1 MFFKKAFIEKEFQQC
16 EFLNSKL
23 VKDTADDF
31 LPESRLKPRGI
42 NQEKKKEI
50 CKVLVPFMPAG
61 QAKFWLDMPTTAS
74 NPDLSKER
82 DAAEYEFPALFR
94 VIVLVLYLKLWFK
107 SFFNAVFK
115 TVVSIFYCFYDA
127 F

>member
-1 MFFKKAFIEKEFQQC
+1 
-16 EFLNSKL
+16 
-23 VKDTADDF
+23 
-31 LPESRLKPRGI
+31 
-42 NQEKKKEI
+42 
-50 CKVLVPFMPAG
+50 
-61 QAKFWLDMPTTAS
+61 MPTTAS
-74 NPDLSKER
+74 NPDLSKEG
-82 DAAEYEFPALFR
+82 DAAEYEFPAKFR